1 MKGLEINPEKVKKQL
16 VEFIKTEAEK
26 AGFSRAIF
34 GISGGLD
41 SATVAYL
48 CASAFGKGS
57 VYGVLMP
64 YKTMPKNAIED
75 AEKIIKETGI
85 NREYIDI
92 TKMVD
97 SYFEIAN
104 DGDRLRRGNKMAR
117 ERMSIL
123 YDLSAKHKALV
134 TGTSNKS
141 ELLLGC
147 GTIYG
152 DTACAILPLGGLYKT
167 QVRQLAGFL
176 GVPEQIREKTPSA
189 DLWPGQIDEGEMGF
203 TYEEA
208 DKLLYLMID
217 CKKKKSELIKAG
229 FSSELI
235 NKIAARVKSMEYKR
249 RLPLIPGNGL

>member
-1 MKGLEINPEKVKKQL
+1 MKDLEINPEKTKKQL
-16 VEFIKTEAEK
+16 VEFIKKETQD

-48 CASAFGKGS
+48 CAEAFGKGS

-75 AEKIIKETGI
+75 AERIIKETGI

-123 YDLSAKHKALV
+123 YDLSTKYKALV
-134 TGTSNKS
+134 IGTGNKS
-141 ELLLGC
+141 E
-147 GTIYG
+147 
-152 DTACAILPLGGLYKT
+152 
-167 QVRQLAGFL
+167 
-176 GVPEQIREKTPSA
+176 
-189 DLWPGQIDEGEMGF
+189 
-203 TYEEA
+203 
-208 DKLLYLMID
+208 
-217 CKKKKSELIKAG
+217 
-229 FSSELI
+229 
-235 NKIAARVKSMEYKR
+235 
-249 RLPLIPGNGL
+249 